1 MVHRQKHNEH
11 FLTLIDH
18 GTVPRRERMPRVLGA
33 LTVSYNSSV
42 NWLERCFDY
51 HYDCDPYAYNVFNTV
66 VSYITYL
73 RHKDISY
80 PFFPISK
87 DHLPILYENN
97 DSMESCLL
105 ILIILSAPIFILPS
119 CCPKCYLSP
128 KIFYSFFAL
137 EGRLII
143 LLRIYSHT
151 CYRFIHCSNFYWPC

>member
-97 DSMESCLL
+97 DSMEL
-105 ILIILSAPIFILPS
+105 
-119 CCPKCYLSP
+119 CPP
-128 KIFYSFFAL
+128 HFDHFVD
-137 EGRLII
+137 
-143 LLRIYSHT
+143 
-151 CYRFIHCSNFYWPC
+151 CSNFYCSKLLSKMLSFAKDILLVLCPRRTINNFIENIFSYLLSFYLLL